1 MQKTKNLFFGAAM
14 LALVCNS
21 VADSAW
27 NSFRGPTGRGHFTGS
42 VPVKWGGGDVAWK
55 LELKGIGQSSAVNA
69 GDRIFLTSASK
80 TGAERYVICVDANKG
95 KVLWEQTVK
104 SPHVENA
111 HKMNSHATPTC
122 VTDGER
128 VIAFF
133 GPAGIHCFDLNGKK
147 QWSKN
152 LGDFPGNWGVAASP
166 IIVDNKVIQNCD
178 ATGESSLIALDK
190 INGNEVWT
198 TKREDKPR
206 GGWSSPVLIDV
217 GKRQELVLNGEFGVR
232 GYDPESGKE
241 LWFCKAFNGRGSPVP
256 DFDGQNLFVV
266 NGKPGDIYSVKP
278 GGSGDVTGSRMVWH
292 AERTRG
298 RDLPSPCTVDGFVI
312 VAGMSGEAR
321 CYDAKTGEIYWTEK
335 LTTNRNEFAGAP
347 LVANGLVY
355 FTAVYGGETVVI
367 KPGKKFQKV
376 AANTVGAERSELF
389 RATLAPIGGKLYS
402 RSYTT
407 LYCINP

>member
-1 MQKTKNLFFGAAM
+1 MNSKIFVLSAL
-14 LALVCNS
+14 LALNVN
-21 VADSAW
+21 ADSAW
-27 NSFRGPTGRGHFTGS
+27 NSFRGPTGRGHFSGKA
-42 VPVKWGGGDVAWK
+42 PVKWTPGDVAWK
-55 LELKGIGQSSAVNA
+55 LDLKGRGQSSAVNA
-69 GDRIFLTSASK
+69 GDRLFLTSASAD
-80 TGAERYVICVDANKG
+80 GSERYVICVDANKG

-104 SPHVENA
+104 SPLVEKA

-128 VIAFF
+128 VIAFY

-152 LGDFPGNWGVAASP
+152 LGEFPGNWGIAASP

-178 ATGESSLIALDK
+178 ATGESSLVALDK
-190 INGNEVWT
+190 INGNELWR

-206 GGWSSPVLIDV
+206 GGWSSPFLIDI
-217 GKRQELVLNGEFGVR
+217 GKRKELVLNGEFGVR

-256 DFDGQNLFVV
+256 DFDGKNLFVV
-266 NGKPGDIYSVKP
+266 NGKPGDIYSVTP
-278 GGSGDVTGSRMVWH
+278 GGSGDVTKSRMAWH

-298 RDLPSPCTVDGFVI
+298 RDLPSPCAVNGLVI
-312 VAGMSGEAR
+312 VSGMSGETR
-321 CYDAKTGEIYWTEK
+321 CYDAKTGQVYWTER
-335 LTTNRNEFAGAP
+335 LTENRNEFAGAP

-355 FTAVYGGETVVI
+355 FTSVYGGETVVI
-367 KPGKKFQKV
+367 KAGKKFEKV
-376 AANTVGAERSELF
+376 ATNSVGADRSKLF
-389 RATLAPIGGKLYS
+389 RATLAPINGKLYS
-402 RSYTT
+402 RSFTT